1 MRCQNERTAMY
12 HLPAMWRI
20 LLLFASLVVPVLA
33 VSAGQAPAAKA
44 PQSAEDHLNLA
55 KRYISEQKT
64 DLAIDELKRV
74 TALEPANVEARGD
87 LGVLLYFRGDY
98 AEAIPELRA
107 AAKAQRDLWKIQA
120 LLGMAENRVGDQEV
134 SRVDLETAFP
144 HLTEEKIQLD
154 AGGVLLGIY
163 ANSGDLDK
171 ASELLSTLLVVKPT
185 DSSLLYLSYRIHSD
199 LANRAILTMAIA
211 NPGSAELHQAMAR
224 ELAKQ
229 GKTDEAIANYR
240 EALRINPRL
249 PEAHTELGD
258 LFYHSMDETLKAEA
272 TGEFQAALDVNPRDE
287 KAKLAIGVLAA
298 QRGDLKTAYD
308 DDSSAVKADP
318 NDTDACTELA
328 KVLIQMNR
336 KDEARK
342 LLEHAVEIDPS
353 NYVAHFRLGTLYR
366 QQGRTDEAK
375 HQVEL
380 YLSYKQMHE
389 KLEKIARTMRASSS
403 QEEEELN
410 SGSRQ

>member
-1 MRCQNERTAMY
+1 MY
-12 HLPAMWRI
+12 HVPVMWRR
-20 LLLFASLVVPVLA
+20 LLLFASLAVPVLA
-33 VSAGQAPAAKA
+33 TSAGQAPAGKT
-44 PQSAEDHLNLA
+44 PQSAVDHLNLA
-55 KRYISEQKT
+55 KRYLSEQKT
-64 DLAIDELKRV
+64 DLAIDELKQV
-74 TALEPANVEARGD
+74 TALDPTNVEARGN

-107 AAKAQRDLWKIQA
+107 AAKSQPDLWKIQA
-120 LLGMAENRVGDQEV
+120 LLGMAENHVGDQQA
-134 SRVDLETAFP
+134 SREDLETAFP
-144 HLTEEKIQLD
+144 RLVEEKIRLD

-171 ASELLSTLLVVKPT
+171 ASDLLSTLLAEKPT
-185 DSSLLYLSYRIHSD
+185 DSTLLYLSYRIHSD

-249 PEAHTELGD
+249 PEAHTDLGD
-258 LFYHSMDETLKAEA
+258 LFYHSMDGRLKAQA
-272 TGEFQAALDVNPRDE
+272 TGEFKAALAVNPRDE
-287 KAKLAIGVLAA
+287 KAELAIGVLAA
-298 QRGDLKTAYD
+298 HRGDLKTAYD
-308 DDSSAVKADP
+308 DDSSAVKMDP
-318 NDTDACTELA
+318 NDTDAYTELG
-328 KVLIQMNR
+328 KVLIELDR
-336 KDEARK
+336 KDEATK
-342 LLEHAVEIDPS
+342 LFEHAVEIDPS

-366 QQGRTDEAK
+366 QQGRPDEAR

-389 KLEKIARTMRASSS
+389 NLEKIARTMRASSS

-410 SGSRQ
+410 SGTKQ